1 LARSLWRLDATDEL
15 RSLDIPVLMVRG
27 AQESLVP
34 HDTIASFRCP
44 NISHLELSSVGH
56 FLNRAAQ
63 EQVVEAV
70 RDFIKPRRF
79 FWSQ

>member
-1 LARSLWRLDATDEL
+1 
-15 RSLDIPVLMVRG
+15 MVRG
-27 AQESLVP
+27 TQESIVP
-34 HDTIASFRCP
+34 HHTITSFRRP
-44 NISHLELSSVGH
+44 NVSHLELPGVSH

-79 FWSQ
+79 FWS